1 MRYTFQDSTEFPVQ
15 RDFIQDIQ
23 DFIETAKKVIPLEKS
38 LIEIKRINKQKVN
51 LLERRIQEI
60 NEFEKDL
67 KDYVESRTYAI
78 KASDI
83 LEIKAR
89 TLEVVSTAAL
99 LQKNEKIEEINQQ
112 NRLDLVELQQLEER
126 ILLILSPF
134 FENSIYGA
142 QNAYSAWVEDKKLKG
157 RQISFIGEMRY
168 EFEIYFTQ
176 DIVKVKDL
184 QAGLI
189 IPVWVESGI
198 LSREKKVKNLD
209 VSNFYIKNLESEG
222 NNLTATLED
231 ADSGDKFSFSA
242 NEDTF
247 LILHRDYEITG
258 DENLAS
264 SLDIYT
270 VSAFIAKLRAF
281 FRDFAGSSELR
292 RVIFKGKNVFEE
304 NRVHD
309 CLKQIASIYAPLIT
323 QAIERG
329 YTEGEVAIKIES
341 PEGIKTEK
349 YLEKSEIAKEL
360 LSIGAE
366 GEELA
371 KTLKI
376 MDA

>member
-23 DFIETAKKVIPLEKS
+23 DFIEIAKEVIPLEKS

-67 KDYVESRTYAI
+67 KDYIESRTYAI

-99 LQKNEKIEEINQQ
+99 SQKNEKIEGINQQ
-112 NRLDLVELQQLEER
+112 NQLDLVELQQLEER

-134 FENSIYGA
+134 FENGIYGA

-157 RQISFIGEMRY
+157 RQISSVEEMRY

-184 QAGLI
+184 QAGLA
-189 IPVWVESGI
+189 IPIWSQSGI
-198 LSREKKVKNLD
+198 LSREKKVKTLD
-209 VSNFYIKNLESEG
+209 VSNFYIMNLESER
-222 NNLTATLED
+222 NKLTATLED
-231 ADSGDKFSFSA
+231 ADSGDKFSLSA
-242 NEDTF
+242 NENTF
-247 LILHRDYEITG
+247 LILYRDYEITG
-258 DENLAS
+258 DEDLAS
-264 SLDIYT
+264 SLDRHAI
-270 VSAFIAKLRAF
+270 SAFITKLGVLF
-281 FRDFAGSSELR
+281 TDFIGSSELR
-292 RVIFKGKNVFEE
+292 RIIFKGKNVFEE
-304 NRVHD
+304 NRILD
-309 CLKQIASIYAPLIT
+309 CLKQIASIYAPLII

-341 PEGIKTEK
+341 PEGIRTEK
-349 YLEKSEIAKEL
+349 YLEKSEIAKKL

-371 KTLKI
+371 RTLRVI
-376 MDA
+376 DT